1 MALKDLGKIRPETD
15 AQREIQAK
23 VTPADVEELR
33 SRMEDFSTPGEILNS
48 AGMIEVTSAA
58 KTRAMFFAESQ
69 STGIVGAFMDWLEG
83 QTEK

>member
-1 MALKDLGKIRPETD
+1 MPLQDLGKLRPETD
-15 AQREIQAK
+15 AQRDIQAK

-33 SRMEDFSTPGEILNS
+33 SRMEGFSTPGEILNR
-48 AGMIEVTSAA
+48 AGMIEITSAA

-83 QTEK
+83 QSK